1 GRKAAAGVFLGHSK
15 SSFLPDFEVDII
27 AVTHSKLV
35 VQGVGL
41 RSGFLFSLG
50 FVFSFVV
57 VAENFI
63 SVWRTL

>member
-1 GRKAAAGVFLGHSK
+1 RKAAAGVFLGHSK

-41 RSGFLFSLG
+41 RSKPQRMRPKRAKIAVKEAPFSE
-50 FVFSFVV
+50 S
-57 VAENFI
+57 EP
-63 SVWRTL
+63 R